1 MTTHRFTRRIGIA
14 RPAAEVFAW
23 HEQPGA
29 FERLQP
35 PWEQVEVIARSGGVR
50 DGATVSLRTRVGPA
64 WIRWDVVHGDYL
76 AGRQF
81 RDVLRRGPFKRWEHL
96 HRVEP
101 QGPDACTLVDD
112 ITYELPG
119 GALGRLAEPMVR
131 GRLAQMFAYRHAVT
145 KADLEGAARG
155 GAPRRA
161 LRVLVSGASGLVG
174 RTLVPLLTT
183 QGHTVVKLVRRAP
196 AGPDEAGWDPLKGTV
211 DLTGVGRIDALVNLA
226 GAGIAD
232 GRWSVPRRRE
242 ILESRVSG
250 TRTLVRA
257 LARLPEPPAVMIN
270 ASAVGFYGDR
280 GDEILT
286 EASAGGRGFLA
297 EVCSAWESE
306 LAAATALG
314 VRTVA
319 LRTGLVVTPA
329 GGGLAR
335 LLPLAALGLGGPL
348 GSGQQWLGWITPDDL
363 SGLILA
369 AMGDPRWSGP
379 VNAVAPEVLRQ
390 REFARMLGKVL
401 RRPAVL
407 PAPAWALRL
416 AVGEMANELL
426 LGSARVEPARA
437 LALGFAFRHGSLL
450 PALTHMLGRTIST

>member
-119 GALGRLAEPMVR
+119 VALGRLAEPMVR

-155 GAPRRA
+155 GAPRQA

-196 AGPDEAGWDPLKGTV
+196 AGPD
-211 DLTGVGRIDALVNLA
+211 
-226 GAGIAD
+226 
-232 GRWSVPRRRE
+232 
-242 ILESRVSG
+242 
-250 TRTLVRA
+250 
-257 LARLPEPPAVMIN
+257 
-270 ASAVGFYGDR
+270 
-280 GDEILT
+280 
-286 EASAGGRGFLA
+286 
-297 EVCSAWESE
+297 
-306 LAAATALG
+306 
-314 VRTVA
+314 
-319 LRTGLVVTPA
+319 
-329 GGGLAR
+329 
-335 LLPLAALGLGGPL
+335 
-348 GSGQQWLGWITPDDL
+348 
-363 SGLILA
+363 
-369 AMGDPRWSGP
+369 
-379 VNAVAPEVLRQ
+379 
-390 REFARMLGKVL
+390 
-401 RRPAVL
+401 
-407 PAPAWALRL
+407 
-416 AVGEMANELL
+416 
-426 LGSARVEPARA
+426 
-437 LALGFAFRHGSLL
+437 
-450 PALTHMLGRTIST
+450 